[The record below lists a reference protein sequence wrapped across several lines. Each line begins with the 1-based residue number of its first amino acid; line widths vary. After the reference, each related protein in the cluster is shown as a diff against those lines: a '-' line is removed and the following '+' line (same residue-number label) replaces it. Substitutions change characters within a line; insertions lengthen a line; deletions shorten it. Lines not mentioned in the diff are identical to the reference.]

1 MLQEIK
7 MPDFKTR
14 LNDLFIEH
22 GGTAVAFADFLGTS
36 RQSLGYYLNGQRIP
50 DASMVKQICER
61 CKVSSDWLLGLSET
75 KNPDASAQAAS
86 EYTGLS
92 ETAIESIRAL
102 KEDGASNM
110 AALSKAL
117 ASKALLNSL
126 SGIMS
131 IRSTERGHH
140 FGACSPENG
149 FYQVEMSP
157 DSFALILE
165 QSLLNIVE
173 AIRTGNPKAVQPYPP
188 YERRLAETTEKLR
201 EEGRLIE

>member
-36 RQSLGYYLNGQRIP
+36 RQTLGYYLNGQRIP
-50 DASMVKQICER
+50 DALMVKQICER
-61 CKVSSDWLLGLSET
+61 CNVSSDWLLGLSDT
-75 KNPDASAQAAS
+75 RKPDASVQAVN

-92 ETAIESIRAL
+92 EAAIESIRAI
-102 KEDGASNM
+102 KEEGFNSMEPLN
-110 AALSKAL
+110 KAL

-126 SGIMS
+126 SAIMS
-131 IRSTERGHH
+131 THSAERGYH

-173 AIRTGNPKAVQPYPP
+173 AIRTGNYEAVQPYPP
-188 YERRLAETTEKLR
+188 YERRLSETIEKLR
-201 EEGRLIE
+201 AEGRLTE

>member
-14 LNDLFIEH
+14 LNELFIEYC
-22 GGTAVAFADFLGTS
+22 GTAVAFADFLGTS
-36 RQSLGYYLNGQRIP
+36 RQTLGYYLNGQRIP
-50 DASMVKQICER
+50 DAKTIKKICER
-61 CKVSSDWLLGLSET
+61 CNVSSDWLLGLSDT
-75 KNPDASAQAAS
+75 RKPDASAQAVN

-92 ETAIESIRAL
+92 EAAIESIRAI
-102 KEDGASNM
+102 KEEGFNSMEPLN
-110 AALSKAL
+110 KAL

-126 SGIMS
+126 SAIMS
-131 IRSTERGHH
+131 THSAERGYH

-173 AIRTGNPKAVQPYPP
+173 AIRTGNYEAVQPYPP
-188 YERRLAETTEKLR
+188 YERRLSETIEKLR
-201 EEGRLIE
+201 AEGRLTE